1 MAAAAR
7 YLPPAARQG
16 GRQVSAAGASLA
28 TVTRVE
34 VLASRVLLRPSDF
47 EAARR
52 WYRDVLGLRVSR
64 EYGIGGRVTGVVFF
78 LGGGFL
84 ELVSGASPVAD
95 PAGAALWLQVPDVD
109 AEHARLAAA
118 GVDVLRGPVDEPWGL
133 RECWVADPDGVRIA
147 LVEIPDTHPLR
158 RRVD

>member
-1 MAAAAR
+1 
-7 YLPPAARQG
+7 
-16 GRQVSAAGASLA
+16 
-28 TVTRVE
+28 
-34 VLASRVLLRPSDF
+34 
-47 EAARR
+47 
-52 WYRDVLGLRVSR
+52 VLGLRVSR

-109 AEHARLAAA
+109 AEHARLVAA
-118 GVDVLRGPVDEPWGL
+118 GVEVLRGPVDEPWGL

-147 LVEIPDTHPLR
+147 LIEIPDTHPLR